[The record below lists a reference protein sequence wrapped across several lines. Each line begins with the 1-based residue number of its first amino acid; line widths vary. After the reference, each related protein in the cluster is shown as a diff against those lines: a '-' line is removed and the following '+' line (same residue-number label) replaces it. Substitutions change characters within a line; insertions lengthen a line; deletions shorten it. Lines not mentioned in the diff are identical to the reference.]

1 MIKTKKG
8 LLVIL
13 SSPSGG
19 GKTSVYKG
27 LLSRHEDFLYSISV
41 TTRPKRADEKDGVDY
56 FFVSDDEFDTMIE
69 KKEFVEWAWVHG
81 YRYGTLKKFVD
92 KALVE
97 GRVMLFDV
105 DVQGAESIRKA
116 YPQHSVRIFI
126 IPPTKE
132 ELERRLRARGT
143 DPEET
148 ILVRLKNADEEV
160 KHAPYYDYIVV
171 NDELARCIDDVEKI
185 ISAELMRPFR
195 VLPVGDWE
203 ING

>member
-1 MIKTKKG
+1 MIKTRKG

-132 ELERRLRARGT
+132 ELERRLRA
-143 DPEET
+143 
-148 ILVRLKNADEEV
+148 ILCKLMSFHRRMVRIK
-160 KHAPYYDYIVV
+160 
-171 NDELARCIDDVEKI
+171 
-185 ISAELMRPFR
+185 
-195 VLPVGDWE
+195 
-203 ING
+203 

>member
-1 MIKTKKG
+1 MTKTRKG

-27 LLSRHEDFLYSISV
+27 LLLRHEDFLYSISV

-105 DVQGAESIRKA
+105 DVQGTIQILDQ
-116 YPQHSVRIFI
+116 YPDSVTIFI
-126 IPPTKE
+126 MPPSLAAL
-132 ELERRLRARGT
+132 EL
-143 DPEET
+143 
-148 ILVRLKNADEEV
+148 RLKSRGSDSKKVIAGRLVNAKKEMEQKDLYQHV
-160 KHAPYYDYIVV
+160 II
-171 NDELARCIDDVEKI
+171 NDRLPEAAQKLISI
-185 ISAELMRPFR
+185 IKQHRSQR
-195 VLPVGDWE
+195 
-203 ING
+203 